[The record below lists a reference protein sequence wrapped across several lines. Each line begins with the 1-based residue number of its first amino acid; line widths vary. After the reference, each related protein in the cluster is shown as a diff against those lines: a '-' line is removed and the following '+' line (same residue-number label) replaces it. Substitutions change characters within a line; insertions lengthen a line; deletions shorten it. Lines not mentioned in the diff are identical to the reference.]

1 MRPADAPPMRR
12 LTVML
17 RSDDRAHLHSL
28 AIEVLALAK
37 RANMAGATLLEDHG
51 AHEGRGAHGHGAHE
65 GRGAHGHGAHEVSDA
80 GEGPEQGGSSTRP
93 RHLGEG
99 APLTVVI
106 VDTSDR
112 ISSFFPSIADLA
124 GAAAIEVD
132 DVSAYR
138 L

>member
-37 RANMAGATLLEDHG
+37 RANMAGATLLED
-51 AHEGRGAHGHGAHE
+51 HGAHE